1 MRSTPLKRGLW
12 LLGVWVAAI
21 SALHLWLN
29 FDWRAFVND
38 WLPVDQQKLHVA
50 YIPVT

>member
-1 MRSTPLKRGLW
+1 MAMKRLHKGLVIAGTW
-12 LLGVWVAAI
+12 LVAI

-29 FDWRAFVND
+29 FDWRAFIND
-38 WLPVDQQKLHVA
+38 WLPVQQQKLHVA